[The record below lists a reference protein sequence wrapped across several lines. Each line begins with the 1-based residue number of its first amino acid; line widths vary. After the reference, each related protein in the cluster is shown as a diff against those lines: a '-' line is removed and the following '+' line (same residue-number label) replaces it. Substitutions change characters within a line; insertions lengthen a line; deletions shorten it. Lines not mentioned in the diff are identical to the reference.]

1 MINDMRSMSALGRA
15 ALATL
20 FFATM
25 AAAQS
30 GTQPAVINNNFG
42 YVGCFNDLVNGVRTV
57 NTIYNLQNMTLES
70 CVTQCLSVNNG
81 NALVMGT
88 EGASNCYCGTS

>member
-1 MINDMRSMSALGRA
+1 MSVLGGTALV
-15 ALATL
+15 ALL
-20 FFATM
+20 FSTM

-42 YVGCFNDLVNGVRTV
+42 YVGCFNDLVNGVRTI
-57 NTIYNLQNMTLES
+57 NTPYTLQNMTLES

-81 NALVMGT
+81 NALVMGA
-88 EGASNCYCGTS
+88 EGASGCYCGTS